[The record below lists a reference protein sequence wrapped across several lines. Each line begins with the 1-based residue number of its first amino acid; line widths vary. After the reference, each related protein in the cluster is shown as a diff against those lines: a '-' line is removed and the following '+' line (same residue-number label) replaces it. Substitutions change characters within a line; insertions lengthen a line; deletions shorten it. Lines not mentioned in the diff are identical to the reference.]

1 MAISFDNFV
10 ISKISSLSAV
20 ALSAAEGAK
29 ADRQFD
35 QHILSATLFQRFS
48 SRGGSAFDR
57 LAAARLESALS

>member
-10 ISKISSLSAV
+10 ISKISSLSAA
-20 ALSAAEGAK
+20 ALAK